1 MTIPEL
7 IEKLKVADGPSRELD
22 AEISP
27 IVKGR
32 ARQISTFE
40 QYEPSEVLPDFTGSI
55 DAALTIGEEELKG
68 GCWWLGHFDQRDR
81 RYCCTM
87 QRNSFPDAP
96 CFRGFHATPAIS
108 ICIARLTALAAVRS
122 EK

>member
-81 RYCCTM
+81 RFCCTM
-87 QRNSFPDAP
+87 QRNSALCSSRHHNFGADYRI
-96 CFRGFHATPAIS
+96 FLTTRIS
-108 ICIARLTALAAVRS
+108 
-122 EK
+122 